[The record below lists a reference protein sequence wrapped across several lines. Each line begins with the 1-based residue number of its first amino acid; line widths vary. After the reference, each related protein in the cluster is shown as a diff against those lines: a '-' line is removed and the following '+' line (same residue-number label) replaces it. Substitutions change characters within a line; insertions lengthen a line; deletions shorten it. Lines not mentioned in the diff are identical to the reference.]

1 MVYVSR
7 LWGFRLW
14 GLRCEGGAPWQE
26 WVTSR

>member
-7 LWGFRLW
+7 LWGLRLW
-14 GLRCEGGAPWQE
+14 GLRYGGGAPWQE